1 MLLGRRAH
9 GADDAIR
16 YVIEYDNW
24 LLPGES
30 LTSGTVELND
40 EFTATVTDITI
51 TDVHTNSSNELV
63 FTLTGGSVEE
73 IFTLDVQIVN
83 SRDEIKNDT
92 VEFFIVAP

>member
-9 GADDAIR
+9 GAGDEIR
-16 YVIEYDNW
+16 YVIEYENW

-30 LTSGTVELND
+30 LTSGTVELNS

-51 TDVHTNSSNELV
+51 TGVVVNSANELV
-63 FTLTGGSVEE
+63 FVLAGGSVEE

-83 SRDEIKNDT
+83 SRDEVKNDT
-92 VEFFIVAP
+92 IEFFIVAP